1 MDNLNSIKYITKE
14 LRKDSNTLKNRL
26 QSIIY
31 DYHFT
36 RNIWDLYNLPL
47 IPNERCGLW
56 YLPEEEYN
64 TTSYFKS
71 TDGHT
76 NEWKFLFRRLNL
88 HLLPII
94 EENFGVIIVDSTRKG
109 KIMPDALTKTIP
121 IWCAVLNYIK
131 FEGEVIDS
139 DMEVL
144 LEDHWVK
151 VPSIIPE
158 SEKFEIIKKIPG
170 FVDEVKRLNLF
181 TKESLGFSKPLIPY
195 WVYPGKT
202 TIPEH
207 TNHHQIICLTTS
219 SSKLST
225 VTLRD
230 DDEIVTWPY
239 IQGAADDHELWVT
252 PDICDGKLDAK
263 MFWKFLPSVIDNTF
277 ISISN
282 EQLISQLN
290 NLYETNKT
298 TQISKIELI
307 PIKNTGIYFGMIES
321 DMKFNLDVDIDNL
334 VLLSTKTIS
343 DIPKPISLH
352 HYKIELNKKG
362 SKQLR
367 EIIPKLI
374 PLLNTKTAILCD
386 TGKDLSV
393 AIVLILLCQN
403 FTIEMQ
409 PIENQ
414 KPNKDLIKQF
424 LNEINHIKPVNP
436 SRNTLQSVN
445 SYLM

>member
-14 LRKDSNTLKNRL
+14 LRKDANTLKNRL

-56 YLPEEEYN
+56 YLPEDEYT

-88 HLLPII
+88 HLLSVI
-94 EENFGVIIVDSTRKG
+94 EENCGVIIVDSTRKG
-109 KIMPDALTKTIP
+109 KLMPDALTKTIP
-121 IWCAVLNYIK
+121 IWCAVLDYIR
-131 FEGEVIDS
+131 FEDEVLTS
-139 DMEVL
+139 DMEL
-144 LEDHWVK
+144 LAKDNWVK
-151 VPSIIPE
+151 LPSVIPQ
-158 SEKFEIIKKIPG
+158 SEKYEIIKRIPG
-170 FVDEVKRLNLF
+170 FVEEVKRLNLF

-195 WVYPGKT
+195 WIYPGKT
-202 TIPEH
+202 SIPDH
-207 TNHHQIICLTTS
+207 TDHHQIICLTTS

-230 DDEIVTWPY
+230 DEEIVTWPY

-252 PDICDGKLDAK
+252 QDICDGKLDAR
-263 MFWKFLPSVIDNTF
+263 MFWKFLPGLVENTF
-277 ISISN
+277 ISMSN
-282 EQLISQLN
+282 EQLISKLN
-290 NLYETNKT
+290 ELYKDSKQNT
-298 TQISKIELI
+298 TSSVELTAV
-307 PIKNTGIYFGMIES
+307 NDTGIYFGMIES
-321 DMKFNLDVDIDNL
+321 DMKYNLDVEVDNL

-343 DIPKPISLH
+343 NVPKSITIH

-367 EIIPKLI
+367 EIIPKLL
-374 PLLNTKTAILCD
+374 PQLNTRTVVLCD
-386 TGKDLSV
+386 TGKDLSI

-403 FTIEMQ
+403 FTIDFQ
-409 PIENQ
+409 PTKDQ

-424 LNEINHIKPVNP
+424 LNEINHLKPVNP